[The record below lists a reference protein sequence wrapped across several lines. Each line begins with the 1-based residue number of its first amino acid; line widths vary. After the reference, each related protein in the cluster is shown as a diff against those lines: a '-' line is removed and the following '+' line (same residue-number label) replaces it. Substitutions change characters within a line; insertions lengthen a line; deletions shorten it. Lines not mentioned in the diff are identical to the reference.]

1 MIFPLMNLGT
11 SVIPHFHVFLPTRAI
26 HFLYY
31 LHDSQTQ
38 GHLQGKKVHFKAI
51 GQKHL
56 RIISQTFLYFN
67 SSELLIM
74 FVNFSH
80 YGGDIS
86 PDSKNTSFS
95 KFSLIH
101 GRYRNIHQQIK
112 GASQS

>member
-1 MIFPLMNLGT
+1 MTFPLMSLGT

-56 RIISQTFLYFN
+56 
-67 SSELLIM
+67 
-74 FVNFSH
+74 
-80 YGGDIS
+80 
-86 PDSKNTSFS
+86 
-95 KFSLIH
+95 
-101 GRYRNIHQQIK
+101 
-112 GASQS
+112 